1 MPRIWRRS
9 SGPTDVLLALLLTA
23 LIGGVL
29 SLVLT
34 RVAMSVAPRLAF
46 LDRPGSEAHK
56 QQAQVVPYGGGPAMA
71 VAFAIALPIGLW
83 IFSLRPNLL
92 DASVKDHGALW
103 PVFLGG
109 AILLVM
115 GAIDDRKALK
125 ARPKLLVQAL
135 VCALAVWGSDL
146 AIDSLRP
153 WPILAYGLAWG
164 WLVVVSNA
172 FNLLDH
178 ADGMSAGCAVISA
191 VVLLSGSLWA
201 GDVTLTIMWMALI
214 AVLVGYLWWNKPPAR
229 VYMGDAGSL
238 PLGFMIGVG
247 TLSVTFWPADSG
259 GSPFALATPFL
270 ITAIPL
276 FDTAVVVVKRLRRNQ
291 PLMQGD
297 RNHISHRLTRLGL
310 TSRATLATVLSL
322 HLALAVGAMQL
333 RTGDNVAGGLV
344 VLQAIAVLAAVLLLE
359 TSRDHGPT

>member
-1 MPRIWRRS
+1 MPRTWQRS
-9 SGPTDVLLALLLTA
+9 SGRTDVLLALLVTA
-23 LIGGVL
+23 LIGGLL
-29 SLVLT
+29 SLGLT
-34 RVAMSVAPRLAF
+34 RLAMYVAPRLAF

-56 QQAQVVPYGGGPAMA
+56 QQARVVPYGGGPAMA
-71 VAFAIALPIGLW
+71 LAFAIALPIGLW
-83 IFSLRPNLL
+83 VFALRPNLL
-92 DASVKDHGALW
+92 EAPAADHGALW
-103 PVFLGG
+103 PVFVG
-109 AILLVM
+109 AVILLVM
-115 GAIDDRKALK
+115 GAIDDRHALR

-153 WPILAYGLAWG
+153 WPVLAYGLAWA

-172 FNLLDH
+172 YNLLDH
-178 ADGMSAGCAVISA
+178 ADGMAAGCAVISA
-191 VVLLSGSLWA
+191 VVLLSGSLLA
-201 GDVTLTIMWMALI
+201 GDATLTLLWMALI

-238 PLGFMIGVG
+238 PLGFLIGIG
-247 TLSVTFWPADSG
+247 TLSVTFWPASTG

-276 FDTAVVVVKRLRRNQ
+276 FDTGVVVVKRLRRKK

-310 TSRATLATVLSL
+310 TPAATLTTVLSL

-333 RTGDNVAGGLV
+333 RTGDSLAGGLV

-359 TSRDHGPT
+359 TSRDHGPQ

>member
-1 MPRIWRRS
+1 MPRTWQRF
-9 SGPTDVLLALLLTA
+9 SGRTDVLLALLLTA
-23 LIGGVL
+23 LIGGLL
-29 SLVLT
+29 SLGLT
-34 RVAMSVAPRLAF
+34 RLAMYVAPRLAF

-56 QQAQVVPYGGGPAMA
+56 QQARVVPYGGGPAMA
-71 VAFAIALPIGLW
+71 LAFAIALPVGLW
-83 IFSLRPNLL
+83 VFSLRPNLL
-92 DASVKDHGALW
+92 EAPSADHGALW
-103 PVFLGG
+103 PVFVG
-109 AILLVM
+109 AVILLVM
-115 GAIDDRKALK
+115 GAIDDRHALR

-146 AIDSLRP
+146 AIDSLRQ
-153 WPILAYGLAWG
+153 WPVLAYGLAWA

-172 FNLLDH
+172 YNLLDH
-178 ADGMSAGCAVISA
+178 ADGMAAGCAVISA
-191 VVLLSGSLWA
+191 VVLMSGSLMS
-201 GDVTLTIMWMALI
+201 GDATLTLLWMALI

-238 PLGFMIGVG
+238 PLGFLIGIG
-247 TLSVTFWPADSG
+247 TLSVTFWPASTG

-276 FDTAVVVVKRLRRNQ
+276 FDTGVVVVKRLRRKK

-310 TSRATLATVLSL
+310 TPAATLTTVLSL

-333 RTGDNVAGGLV
+333 RTGDSLAGGLV

-359 TSRDHGPT
+359 TSRDHGPQ